1 MSAASGTED
10 SIAVIGAG
18 GFVGARLSERLL
30 GDGFSVLRFTRE
42 QPAVDAEGTLHPGL
56 RAAGL
61 VFHLASSLTPA
72 VAERRPDL
80 VTADHQAFVRLLEG
94 LAAYERPPLL
104 VLAGSASTVC
114 ESGPSAPPTEEAPT
128 LPHSAYARAK
138 LALEKELHAR
148 GPELPYVI
156 VRFTNLYGP
165 GHALRPGHGV
175 IMHWFD
181 AVSQGRPLRLY
192 GPPEAERDYVFVDD
206 AVDALLRFVP
216 VAAGARLPHRL
227 FHIGSGQATSLDA
240 LSAIVLKVTG
250 AELPVER
257 YPGRDVDFSTVL
269 LDVKRA
275 HSVLGWRAR
284 TPLESG
290 LASTWQ
296 WFRTTVA
303 R

>member
-1 MSAASGTED
+1 MSAASGTEAR
-10 SIAVIGAG
+10 IAVIGAG
-18 GFVGARLSERLL
+18 GFVGSRLSERLL

-80 VTADHQAFVRLLEG
+80 VAADHQAFVRLLDG
-94 LAAYERPPLL
+94 LAACRRPPLL

-114 ESGPSAPPTEEAPT
+114 ESGPSAPLTEEAPT
-128 LPHSAYARAK
+128 LPHSAYAKAK
-138 LALEKELHAR
+138 LALEQELHAR

-156 VRFTNLYGP
+156 TRFTNLYGP
-165 GHALRPGHGV
+165 GHPLRPGHGV

-181 AVSQGRPLRLY
+181 AVAQGRPLRLY

-206 AVDALLRFVP
+206 AIDALLRFVP
-216 VAAGARLPHRL
+216 EAASKLPHRL

-240 LSAIVLKVTG
+240 LLAAVLKVTG
-250 AELPVER
+250 ADLPVER

-269 LDVKRA
+269 LDVRRA
-275 HSVLGWRAR
+275 RSVLGWRAH

-296 WFRTTVA
+296 WFRTTAA